1 MKKNHANQIINI
13 DQKEIKAVPKVKL
26 LGKETDDKLNFN
38 QHMNNICN
46 PTSHQLIILIRLKYL
61 LLSRCL

>member
-1 MKKNHANQIINI
+1 M
-13 DQKEIKAVPKVKL
+13 KAVPKVKL
-26 LGKETDDKLNFN
+26 LGKETDDKLDFN

-61 LLSRCL
+61 LLSRCF